1 MLKKHKK
8 KRKKQKPQVTNKQ
21 IDMMLDQF
29 NTLHSLIIEALLTDG
44 GHHKQWYLEQLLE
57 KLGFDVRQQE
67 KRYAFERG
75 IAP

>member
-1 MLKKHKK
+1 
-8 KRKKQKPQVTNKQ
+8 
-21 IDMMLDQF
+21 MMLDQF